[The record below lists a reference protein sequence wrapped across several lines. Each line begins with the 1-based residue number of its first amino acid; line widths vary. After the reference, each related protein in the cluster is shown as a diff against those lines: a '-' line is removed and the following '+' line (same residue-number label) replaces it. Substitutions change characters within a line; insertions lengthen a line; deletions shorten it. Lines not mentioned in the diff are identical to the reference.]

1 MPPSSACWHSG
12 PWWCGGAAGERAT
25 QRRQLRLTT
34 KQWKIHRLTPALS
47 CLFACKVSN
56 RLAETGKRNQTKFM
70 FGDEL
75 RYDEDEVFA
84 FLRRL
89 RPQGLTGADVMNPLA
104 PEG

>member
-1 MPPSSACWHSG
+1 
-12 PWWCGGAAGERAT
+12 
-25 QRRQLRLTT
+25 
-34 KQWKIHRLTPALS
+34 
-47 CLFACKVSN
+47 
-56 RLAETGKRNQTKFM
+56 M